1 MNRNM
6 VKATKSVDDM
16 EHCRAE
22 ESLNM
27 TPSSIEMPIQIRFF
41 LKLSDRKLMGSLSE
55 KTYGLEEVAVFQT
68 EQAHPSVRLAHPAAF
83 PRICCVRLR
92 PIASTLFLV
101 KIRSPFVF
109 QLSTF
114 ARPDREFRIG
124 DYSALTRPP
133 RP

>member
-92 PIASTLFLV
+92 PIASTLFWS
-101 KIRSPFVF
+101 KFGRRSSSSSR
-109 QLSTF
+109 LSRGQIVNSELGTT
-114 ARPDREFRIG
+114 P
-124 DYSALTRPP
+124 L
-133 RP
+133 